1 MVHCVYEWHRKL
13 AKGWAKMD
21 HLRLLTRRSQF
32 LASLVPLSEKNVFEN
47 RRQNE
52 LRYESQGK
60 NKTSAVHPDV
70 SRCR

>member
-1 MVHCVYEWHRKL
+1 
-13 AKGWAKMD
+13 MD